1 MYLPPYA
8 SAKDEAAV
16 RELIG
21 QNAFATVLSFPA
33 EEQPFINHLPIVFSD
48 LEGEENV
55 LFGHMAKRNPQW
67 RHFEANP
74 QATMIFHG
82 PHAYITPTWYK
93 SGRDVPTWNYAVVH
107 LHGRVE
113 LLPNFKDQIAVL
125 KRQTEVFEAGN
136 TNPWEFELPA
146 DLLDATSLE
155 SAIISFK
162 FHIERQEA
170 KFKLSQNRNE
180 LDQQGVIDGLSTRT
194 DDDSLAIRTLMKR
207 NHE

>member
-16 RELIG
+16 RDLIG
-21 QNAFATVLSFPA
+21 QNAFATVLSFPSG
-33 EEQPFINHLPIVFSD
+33 EQPFINHLPIVFSG

-55 LFGHMAKRNPQW
+55 LVGHMAKRNPQW

-82 PHAYITPTWYK
+82 PHTYITPTWYK

-107 LHGRVE
+107 LHGRIE

-125 KRQTEVFEAGN
+125 QRQTAVFEAGSA
-136 TNPWEFELPA
+136 NPWEFELPS
-146 DLLDATSLE
+146 DLLDAPSLE

-162 FHIERQEA
+162 FHIEKQEV
-170 KFKLSQNRNE
+170 KFKLSQNRSE

-194 DDDSLAIRTLMKR
+194 DDDSRAIRELMKMNR
-207 NHE
+207 R